1 VRGYY
6 SFQGRRF
13 DVARG
18 STVEFRGVQPI
29 NPRLDI
35 TGQRD
40 VSGVIAEVHVQ
51 GTMRRPRLALS
62 SQPPLDEADILSLI
76 VFNEPINSLG
86 EGEQAALLERAGNI
100 AIGALATSLADSIG
114 RALDVDLF
122 EIRPSLSGEASTVDV
137 GRQVNERLF
146 VGFRQEFGQGDASR
160 LSFEYRLTEALRVLT
175 TFSQGADRS
184 KRVRDRETAG
194 IDLMFFIRY

>member
-1 VRGYY
+1 ME
-6 SFQGRRF
+6 GR
-13 DVARG
+13 
-18 STVEFRGVQPI
+18 
-29 NPRLDI
+29 
-35 TGQRD
+35 
-40 VSGVIAEVHVQ
+40 
-51 GTMRRPRLALS
+51 
-62 SQPPLDEADILSLI
+62 
-76 VFNEPINSLG
+76 
-86 EGEQAALLERAGNI
+86 
-100 AIGALATSLADSIG
+100 
-114 RALDVDLF
+114 
-122 EIRPSLSGEASTVDV
+122 LSGEASTVDV

>member
-1 VRGYY
+1 QAGGTLSLLGTVNTVRGTYD
-6 SFQGRRF
+6 FQGRRF
-13 DVARG
+13 DIQRDG
-18 STVEFRGVQPI
+18 RVQFTGGASI
-29 NPRLDI
+29 DPRLDI
-35 TGQRD
+35 VATRII
-40 VSGVIAEVHVQ
+40 SGVQAQVHVR
-51 GTMRRPRLALS
+51 GSARRPRLALS

-146 VGFRQEFGQGDASR
+146 VGF
-160 LSFEYRLTEALRVLT
+160 
-175 TFSQGADRS
+175 
-184 KRVRDRETAG
+184 
-194 IDLMFFIRY
+194 